1 MQLDKG
7 IAYTEDTKMD
17 GVPADLTI
25 KGYTNLNTMEINYDL
40 AVAPQVTSSIPVIV
54 AWMVNPVTGLAA
66 LAIDKVIHSARVISE
81 INFKVTGNMTDPVV
95 QEVDRKSREVELPQA
110 VQEQSQE
117 RPPTEESKP
126 KDAAVTAI
134 Q

>member
-7 IAYTEDTKMD
+7 IAYTKDTKMD

-25 KGYTNLNTMEINYDL
+25 NGYANLNTLEIDYDL

-66 LAIDKVIHSARVISE
+66 LALDKVIHSARVISE
-81 INFKVTGNMTDPVV
+81 INFKVTGKMNDPVV
-95 QEVDRKSREVELPQA
+95 QELERKSKEVTLPQA
-110 VQEQSQE
+110 AQNQPQAAS
-117 RPPTEESKP
+117 TLTL
-126 KDAAVTAI
+126 KDAAVTAT